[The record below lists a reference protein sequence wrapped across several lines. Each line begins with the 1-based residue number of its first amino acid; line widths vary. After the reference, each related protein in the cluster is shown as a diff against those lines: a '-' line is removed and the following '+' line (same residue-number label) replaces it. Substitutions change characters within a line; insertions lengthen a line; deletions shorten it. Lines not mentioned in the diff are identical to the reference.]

1 MTFFPPEVLYSKL
14 LIGSLIKVMQEALLV
29 LNASDEIEIAN
40 QAAAD
45 IFGYSDGESLLRKNV
60 RELYASSKDADLKA
74 PFFQEEG
81 HSDKWE
87 DQFIREDGRI
97 FIASYSITVI
107 RDNESGKLL
116 KIVLLRDVSEQ
127 RKNIEMIAEYTN
139 SLEKN
144 NKELDQFAYIV
155 SHDLKAPLR
164 AISNL
169 SSWLEDDLGSSLSG
183 ENKDNLAT
191 LRGRVKRMEALINGI
206 LQYSKVG
213 RENVPSQTVDVAT
226 LLEDVIE
233 LLSPPP
239 HIRVDITG
247 PMPRIETPRILLHQV
262 FSNLISNAIKYNDK
276 EAGVVSV
283 GFTEKESCFE
293 FWVEDNGPGI
303 SPEYHETIF
312 VIFQTLQA
320 RDKYES
326 TGIGLTIVKRILAA
340 VGGKINVVSTVGKGS
355 KFIFNWPKTT
365 PEKSNHEKS

>member
-1 MTFFPPEVLYSKL
+1 MIFFPPNVLHSKP
-14 LIGSLIKVMQEALLV
+14 LIESLMKFMQEALLV

-40 QAAAD
+40 QAAAN
-45 IFGYSDGESLLRKNV
+45 IFGYTEAEHLVGKNI
-60 RELYASSKDADLKA
+60 RQLYAASEEADKKSTY
-74 PFFQEEG
+74 FREEG

-87 DQFIREDGRI
+87 DQFIRENGRI
-97 FIASYSITVI
+97 FVASYSITVV
-107 RDNESGKLL
+107 RDNERGNLL
-116 KIVLLRDVSEQ
+116 KIFLLQDVSEQ
-127 RKNIEMIAEYTN
+127 RQHAEMIEEYTH

-144 NKELDQFAYIV
+144 NNELDQFAYIV

-183 ENKDNLAT
+183 ENKENLAT

-206 LQYSKVG
+206 LEYSKVG
-213 RENVPSQTVDVAT
+213 RENVAFETVDMRK
-226 LLEDVIE
+226 LLEDVVE

-239 HIRVDITG
+239 HIRVNITA
-247 PMPRIETPRILLHQV
+247 PMPCIETPRILLHQV

-276 EAGVVSV
+276 EAGVLSV
-283 GFTEKESCFE
+283 GFTEKESSFE

-303 SPEYHETIF
+303 AAEYHETIF

-340 VGGKINVVSTVGKGS
+340 VGGTINVASKIGEGS
-355 KFIFNWPKTT
+355 KFTFTWPKTS
-365 PEKSNHEKS
+365 PEQRNA

>member
-1 MTFFPPEVLYSKL
+1 MIIFPQEVLYSKV

-45 IFGYSDGESLLRKNV
+45 IFGSPEAEHLLQRNI
-60 RELYASSKDADLKA
+60 RELYASPEDADKKNA
-74 PFFQEEG
+74 FFREEG

-87 DQFIREDGRI
+87 DPFVRDDGRV
-97 FIASYSITVI
+97 FVASYSITVT
-107 RDNESGKLL
+107 RDTESGKLF
-116 KIVLLRDVSEQ
+116 KIILLQDVSEQ
-127 RKNIEMIAEYTN
+127 RRYTQMIAEYTH

-169 SSWLEDDLGSSLSG
+169 SSWLEDDLGPSLSG

-206 LQYSKVG
+206 LEYSKVG
-213 RENVPSQTVDVAT
+213 RENVASETVDVNK
-226 LLEDVIE
+226 LLEDIVE

-239 HIRVDITG
+239 HIRVNIL
-247 PMPRIETPRILLHQV
+247 PAMPCIETPRILLHQV

-276 EAGVVSV
+276 EAGRVSV
-283 GFTEKESCFE
+283 GFTEKESAFE

-312 VIFQTLQA
+312 VIFRTLQA

-340 VGGKINVVSTVGKGS
+340 VGGTINVESKVEEGS
-355 KFIFNWPKTT
+355 KFIFTWPKTN
-365 PEKSNHEKS
+365 PEQRNHEKP

>member
-1 MTFFPPEVLYSKL
+1 MIFFPPEVLYSKL

-45 IFGYSDGESLLRKNV
+45 IFGYPEGESLLRKNI
-60 RELYASSKDADLKA
+60 RELYASLADADAKI
-74 PFFQEEG
+74 PFFREEG
-81 HSDKWE
+81 HSYNWE
-87 DQFIREDGRI
+87 DRFTTEDGRI
-97 FIASYSITVI
+97 FIASYSITVVH
-107 RDNESGKLL
+107 DNDSGKLL
-116 KIVLLRDVSEQ
+116 KIILLRDVSKERQ
-127 RKNIEMIAEYTN
+127 YAEMIAEYTT

-169 SSWLEDDLGSSLSG
+169 SSWLEDDLGPSLSG
-183 ENKDNLAT
+183 ENKENLAT

-213 RENVPSQTVDVAT
+213 RENVPSEAVDVKT
-226 LLEDVIE
+226 LLEDVVE
-233 LLSPPP
+233 LLLPPP
-239 HIRVDITG
+239 HIRINITAQ
-247 PMPRIETPRILLHQV
+247 MPCIEAPRILLHQV
-262 FSNLISNAIKYNDK
+262 FSNLVSNAIKYNDK
-276 EAGVVSV
+276 KVGVVSV
-283 GFTEKESCFE
+283 GYTEKDNSFE

-303 SPEYHETIF
+303 SAEYHEAIF

-326 TGIGLTIVKRILAA
+326 TGIGLTIVKRILSA
-340 VGGKINVVSTVGKGS
+340 VGGTITVVSEMGKGS
-355 KFIFNWPKTT
+355 RFVFNWPKPR
-365 PEKSNHEKS
+365 PEKRSHGKH

>member
-1 MTFFPPEVLYSKL
+1 MIFFPPEVLYSKL
-14 LIGSLIKVMQEALLV
+14 LIGSLMKVMQEALLV
-29 LNASDEIEIAN
+29 LNASGEIEIAN

-45 IFGYSDGESLLRKNV
+45 IFGYSEGELLLRKNI
-60 RELYASSKDADLKA
+60 RELYASLKDADVKA

-81 HSDKWE
+81 HSVKWE
-87 DQFIREDGRI
+87 DKFIREDGRV
-97 FIASYSITVI
+97 FVASYSITVI
-107 RDNESGKLL
+107 RDNESGQLL
-116 KIVLLRDVSEQ
+116 KIVLLQDISEQ
-127 RKNIEMIAEYTN
+127 RQLLEMSKEYTH

-144 NKELDQFAYIV
+144 NLELDQFAYIV

-206 LQYSKVG
+206 LEYSKLG

-239 HIRVDITG
+239 HIRVNIAE
-247 PMPRIETPRILLHQV
+247 PMPCIETQRILLHQV

-276 EAGVVSV
+276 EAGIVSV
-283 GFTEKESCFE
+283 GFAEKESCFE

-303 SPEYHETIF
+303 SPEYHEMIF
-312 VIFQTLQA
+312 MIFQTLQA

-340 VGGKINVVSTVGKGS
+340 VGGKINVVSGVGKGS
-355 KFIFNWPKTT
+355 KFIFHWPKIS
-365 PEKSNHEKS
+365 PEQRNDEKS